1 MLSAP
6 NTKSKPFVIHAGEKF
21 AQYLKVFSK
30 FRHFFEVFLQSVVS
44 HIIIRSTRGKNP
56 LLSIRNYTHHT
67 PMDNAEQNHNVAPA
81 PSPAPSPSDD
91 TKNRLCAARQF
102 AAEQYEKLCA
112 ATATQV
118 ENVRQYTDEARKQIN
133 EGWNATCAR
142 AKNLHEA
149 GEEYV
154 KSNPTGCML
163 GAVGVGLILGLLL
176 GNRR

>member
-1 MLSAP
+1 MP
-6 NTKSKPFVIHAGEKF
+6 EKSLRYVRK
-21 AQYLKVFSK
+21 FSK

-44 HIIIRSTRGKNP
+44 HIIIRSTRGKSP
-56 LLSIRNYTHHT
+56 LPDIRNSTHHT
-67 PMDNAEQNHNVAPA
+67 PMDNTEQTRNVAPA

-91 TKNRLCAARQF
+91 TKNRLCAARRF

-142 AKNLHEA
+142 AKDLHEA

-154 KSNPTGCML
+154 KSNPTGCIL